1 MNPHVRRL
9 VEWMVCLCMQ
19 LMEVSPFQ
27 KLHGIFTPI
36 ILSEYFLLTALH
48 GEVAKLEVVGV
59 GRELHRTGEQKG
71 QPGQID
77 RWMNG

>member
-1 MNPHVRRL
+1 MNPHVRR
-9 VEWMVCLCMQ
+9 MVCLCMQ

-27 KLHGIFTPI
+27 KLHGIFTPK

-59 GRELHRTGEQKG
+59 GRELHRAGQQKG
-71 QPGQID
+71 QSGQLD
-77 RWMNG
+77 R